1 MLYISRVEKGEITSD
16 LDPPHWAKW
25 ARRSPGLSPGWLEGH
40 PTCSKG
46 GAQTGGE
53 YHCRPLNLLISK
65 RIQNKSKFRI
75 KIGKINRELFRK

>member
-1 MLYISRVEKGEITSD
+1 LRAT
-16 LDPPHWAKW
+16 LRA
-25 ARRSPGLSPGWLEGH
+25 AREARG
-40 PTCSKG
+40 
-46 GAQTGGE
+46 QRGE